1 MLLLALTP
9 VPGGCN
15 LEFNMEND
23 PNFHLS
29 YQSDITDVKY
39 QWGSSST
46 KDDSCEK
53 SAALTQMSY
62 LLYVYYIGDNDNDL
76 SQQALLDGVSK
87 MTTVENIQENGKTVS
102 IHNSFL
108 CLNRAGSI
116 RMHSG
121 ILTHF

>member
-1 MLLLALTP
+1 MK
-9 VPGGCN
+9 
-15 LEFNMEND
+15 ND

-39 QWGSSST
+39 QWGSNST

-53 SAALTQMSY
+53 SAVLTQMSY
-62 LLYVYYIGDNDNDL
+62 HLYVYYIGDNDL
-76 SQQALLDGVSK
+76 SQQALFDGVSK
-87 MTTVENIQENGKTVS
+87 MTTVENIQKNGKKVS
-102 IHNSFL
+102 IHNYFL